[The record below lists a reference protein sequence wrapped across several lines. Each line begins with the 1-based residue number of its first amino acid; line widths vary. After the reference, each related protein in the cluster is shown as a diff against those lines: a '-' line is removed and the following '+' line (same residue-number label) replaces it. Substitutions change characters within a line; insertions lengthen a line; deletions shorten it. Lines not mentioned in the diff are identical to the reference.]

1 MCTPLKWLHLELN
14 TLLLLM
20 PSSELSHK
28 TTLSTKKA
36 GKYDFASMPTDQLR
50 IQVLPLGKKGKEDTG
65 KQTNKQI

>member
-1 MCTPLKWLHLELN
+1 
-14 TLLLLM
+14 M